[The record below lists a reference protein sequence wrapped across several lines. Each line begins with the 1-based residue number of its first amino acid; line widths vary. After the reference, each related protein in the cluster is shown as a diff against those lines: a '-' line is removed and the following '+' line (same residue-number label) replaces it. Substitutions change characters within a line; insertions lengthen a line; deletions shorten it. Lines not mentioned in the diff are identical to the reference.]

1 MLARGGLT
9 IRKTP
14 RTRKVSLRR
23 SHQRRRKTMKRM
35 RKERAMRMI
44 QTQAAAT
51 LVPELRKWL
60 GENPRK
66 CDRVESR

>member
-1 MLARGGLT
+1 MPVRAGLT

-14 RTRKVSLRR
+14 RTRKGSLRR

-35 RKERAMRMI
+35 RKERAMRTI
-44 QTQAAAT
+44 QKQAAAT
-51 LVPELRKWL
+51 LAPELRKWQ

-66 CDRVESR
+66 CDRVGSR